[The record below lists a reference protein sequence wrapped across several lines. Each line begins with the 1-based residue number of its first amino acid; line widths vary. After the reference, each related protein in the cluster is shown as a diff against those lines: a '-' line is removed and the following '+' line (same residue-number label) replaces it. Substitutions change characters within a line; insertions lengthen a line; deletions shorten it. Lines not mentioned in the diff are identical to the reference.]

1 MQNKKH
7 LTGPQIVGWIIWWFV
22 TILILLVLVAIMV
35 FNPHSWVTNTVAVI
49 FGTLYVIQQIIM
61 IFCLKRLHRND
72 NYAWPIVAIVVGV
85 LGSILYIIPGIWA
98 LMINNSAQNRHRNT
112 IN

>member
-1 MQNKKH
+1 
-7 LTGPQIVGWIIWWFV
+7 
-22 TILILLVLVAIMV
+22 
-35 FNPHSWVTNTVAVI
+35 
-49 FGTLYVIQQIIM
+49 M

-85 LGSILYIIPGIWA
+85 LGSLLYIIPGIWA

>member
-1 MQNKKH
+1 TNSSN
-7 LTGPQIVGWIIWWFV
+7 LPFSY
-22 TILILLVLVAIMV
+22 ILRVP
-35 FNPHSWVTNTVAVI
+35 FT
-49 FGTLYVIQQIIM
+49 IIM